1 ILLPI
6 TIGIGSFTIASSIVK
21 EPIPIVMGNRI
32 VKARTIGIGSFT
44 IEEAI
49 EWGVTG
55 PMLRA
60 CGFEWDMRKKRP
72 YSGYDRFDFE
82 IPVANNGDAYDR
94 AVVRIEE
101 MRQSLRIIEQ
111 CVKNMPA
118 GPYMSDHPQ
127 ATPPIKK
134 KTMKDIETLI

>member
-1 ILLPI
+1 
-6 TIGIGSFTIASSIVK
+6 SFVSS
-21 EPIPIVMGNRI
+21 RF
-32 VKARTIGIGSFT
+32 FT
-44 IEEAI
+44 YF
-49 EWGVTG
+49 TYT
-55 PMLRA
+55 MLFRS
-60 CGFEWDMRKKRP
+60 

-134 KTMKDIETLI
+134 KTRSEEHTSELQSRENLVCRL